1 MKTYIFL
8 FLLLC
13 NPLITYSQGNLR
25 GVVTDE
31 NKQPLAGVT
40 IYIESLNRG
49 TLTNDD
55 GSYELTGLKTGNRQ
69 VSYRMVGMQTITQTV
84 LIESGI
90 TTTRN
95 ILLQDEVN
103 KLDEVVVSAGRN
115 SEYISEIPASVTVI
129 NPKQLLDY
137 TRITTNINEILE
149 FSVPGLAL
157 GSGTFSNWGQTL
169 RGRSLLV
176 MVDDIPQSTP
186 LRNGL
191 LGIKSVNPNDIS
203 RVEVIKGATSIFG
216 NGGNGGFIN
225 YITKS
230 GGGVKPVEGSTN
242 LWGTGNLANMDD
254 ALGWGVYQSLRG
266 QISRFSYY
274 LSGSYERTGNQY
286 DAKGVPLLPTYGTDN
301 TGIYSSFFKMNY
313 QFSEKQQL
321 SVNGNIYKTAQHSPF
336 IPELAQV
343 EVRNAEGDYLLTPGY
358 GVEGSVPGQEPT
370 GTELV
375 NTRIKYDAKSLFAGT
390 THFKSDVYFQKT
402 KNVFF
407 YSRSF
412 ENGGQS
418 VINAVKYGIRPNFNT
433 QLNEGDKLQVNLT
446 YGLDML
452 RDKTNQGLLDGRL
465 WVPDIE
471 MFNWAPYLQS
481 TFKLYDDW
489 VLKAGLRYD
498 GMQMN
503 IDDYQTL
510 PYSPKE
516 DGNFNPSVA
525 VEGGK
530 LRFNNTAYNVGL
542 RFIRHDVF
550 IPYISYSQGFSV
562 ADLGSILR
570 SAVAPSIDDINLEPA
585 VTNNYEF
592 GFMAKFPHV
601 LLEAV
606 AYYSTSNLGTGVVF
620 QDETNS
626 FVPSRQPQDV
636 FGGEVSI
643 DAVLANEK
651 LQAGLTYSYVEGLK
665 SSVTA
670 KNDLSY
676 LGGDVIAPAKLTVY
690 VTWKPLE
697 KLSTTVRFIHQGDRD
712 RFAPFQDGNG
722 NWNYRHTEFP
732 VKGYDLFNL
741 AIDYQLR
748 QDLSLS
754 LAVRN
759 LFNAYYLPA
768 RSQWAAPLRTF
779 STVGEGINCRLGI
792 LYQF

>member
-8 FLLLC
+8 LVLLC
-13 NPLITYSQGNLR
+13 NSLITYPQGNLR

-31 NKQPLAGVT
+31 NKQPLTGVT

-49 TLTNDD
+49 ALSNDD
-55 GSYELTGLKTGNRQ
+55 GTYELTGLETGNQQ
-69 VSYRMVGMQTITQTV
+69 VSYRMVGMQTISQTV
-84 LIESGI
+84 LIESG
-90 TTTRN
+90 TTTTLH
-95 ILLQDEVN
+95 IVLKDDVN
-103 KLDEVVVSAGRN
+103 KLDEIVVSASRN
-115 SEYISEIPASVTVI
+115 SEFISEIPASVTVI
-129 NPKQLLDY
+129 DSRQLLDY
-137 TRITTNINEILE
+137 TKITTNINEILE
-149 FSVPGLAL
+149 FAVPGLAL
-157 GSGTFSNWGQTL
+157 GSGTFSNWGQTM

-176 MVDDIPQSTP
+176 MVDGIPQSTP

-230 GGGVKPVEGSTN
+230 GGGVKPLEGSTN
-242 LWGTGNLANMDD
+242 MWGTSNLANTTD
-254 ALGWGVYQSLRG
+254 AQGWGVYQSLRG
-266 QISRFSYY
+266 QIRRFSYY

-286 DAKGVPLLPTYGTDN
+286 DARGVPLLPTYGTDN
-301 TGIYSSFFKMNY
+301 TELYSSFIKMNY
-313 QFSEKQQL
+313 QLSDKQQL

-358 GVEGSVPGQEPT
+358 GVEGSVPGQKPT
-370 GTELV
+370 GTELI
-375 NTRIKYDAKSLFAGT
+375 NTRIKYDADDLFSGT
-390 THFKSDVYFQKT
+390 THFETDVYLQKT

-418 VINAVKYGIRPNFNT
+418 VINAGKYGIRPNFST
-433 QLNEGDKLQVNLT
+433 QLNKGEKIKVNLT

-481 TFKLYDDW
+481 TFRLYDDW

-530 LRFNNTAYNVGL
+530 LRFNNIAYNFGV
-542 RFIRHDVF
+542 RFIQHDEF
-550 IPYISYSQGFSV
+550 IPYVSYSQGFSV

-570 SAVAPSIDDINLEPA
+570 SAVAPSINDINLKPA

-601 LLEAV
+601 RLEAV

-626 FVPSRQPQDV
+626 FVPSRQPQDI

-651 LQAGLTYSYVEGLK
+651 LQTGISYSYVEGLK
-665 SSVTA
+665 SSVTT

-676 LGGDVIAPAKLTVY
+676 LGGDVIAPAKLTTY

-732 VKGYDLFNL
+732 VEGYNLFNL
-741 AIDYQLR
+741 AMDYQLR

-754 LAVRN
+754 LAIRN

-779 STVGEGINCRLGI
+779 SPVGEGINCRLG
-792 LYQF
+792 LLFQF